1 MDERCLL
8 HPSTRRLAAAA
19 LLATGAAFAQAAPD
33 LATRSLAATCA
44 ACHGTDGQA
53 LADEGFA
60 RLAGMPAADIVAR
73 LRGFRDGS
81 RPATVM
87 HQLGKGYSD
96 AQIDA
101 LAAYFASRR

>member
-1 MDERCLL
+1 MHD
-8 HPSTRRLAAAA
+8 RRLLDPCKALLATAA
-19 LLATGAAFAQAAPD
+19 LLAAGATFGQAAPD
-33 LATRSLAATCA
+33 LPTRALAATCA

-60 RLAGMPAADIVAR
+60 RLAGMPAADIATR

-87 HQLGKGYSD
+87 HQLSKGYSD

-101 LAAYFASRR
+101 LAAYFASRP